1 MPLEGV
7 LDEKH
12 LGPSSPRLA
21 IGPCIA
27 LYCSFHMPSMA
38 IDYIKFSCA
47 V

>member
-1 MPLEGV
+1 MSLEGV

-21 IGPCIA
+21 V
-27 LYCSFHMPSMA
+27 A